1 MLSEWEQV
9 VMNELTRAARE
20 QGTCPTNLDLEMMLG
35 CQSGSV
41 APSIVARLERKGL
54 ITVQRYQ
61 RFRTVTI
68 CATGE
73 TTARSPSMHVERP
86 HVPRGAGSRSPAP
99 TERKGYKRGRL

>member
-1 MLSEWEQV
+1 MLSRSEEIILMEIAQ
-9 VMNELTRAARE
+9 AAKDGRV
-20 QGTCPTNLDLEMMLG
+20 CPTYLDLNEAIG
-35 CQSGSV
+35 AESSSTS
-41 APSIVARLERKGL
+41 PSIVARLERKGL